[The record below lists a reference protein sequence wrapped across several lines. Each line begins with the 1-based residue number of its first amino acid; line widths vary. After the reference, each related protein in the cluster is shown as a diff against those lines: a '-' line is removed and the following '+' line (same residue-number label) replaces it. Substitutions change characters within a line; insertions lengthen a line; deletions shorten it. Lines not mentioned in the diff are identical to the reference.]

1 MTCILHHFSNKYFFS
16 YLLPKI
22 DSYAGSCIFLS
33 LLPLFNYLLIY
44 ILSFSTEHHYI
55 LKLIL
60 FVKSIQQL
68 SAQLG
73 DLQNVTDPA
82 TRRDLQSSV
91 LRSGALLHNLGSLLL
106 ELGRTTMLLRIN
118 PASVGFVETVLN
130 LFLIEN
136 YLYFC
141 IDLFCLLSVRSGCKL
156 WTSSLY
162 ISIRA

>member
-1 MTCILHHFSNKYFFS
+1 
-16 YLLPKI
+16 
-22 DSYAGSCIFLS
+22 
-33 LLPLFNYLLIY
+33 
-44 ILSFSTEHHYI
+44 
-55 LKLIL
+55 
-60 FVKSIQQL
+60 
-68 SAQLG
+68 
-73 DLQNVTDPA
+73 
-82 TRRDLQSSV
+82 